1 MIGLTGGIASGK
13 STVTKALRELGAE
26 VFDADMIS
34 REVISSHGV
43 LERVRGEFGN
53 GVFRADGSLDRAALA
68 EIVFSSNENAARLD
82 AITHPAII
90 KALLERSAG
99 AEERGHIA
107 FVDAALLI
115 ESGFYRYCEEVWLV
129 TADLE
134 TRVLRIMERDGL
146 CREAA
151 ENRIARQMTDG
162 EKLPFATVV
171 LENNGS
177 PEELKRRAAEAFLSY
192 KEKKYKDEIGKYN
205 AEEE

>member
-13 STVTKALRELGAE
+13 STVTKTLRELGAE

-34 REVISSHGV
+34 REVISYPEV
-43 LERVRGEFGN
+43 LERVRGEFGE
-53 GVFRADGSLDRAALA
+53 GVFRVDGSLDRAALA
-68 EIVFSSNENAARLD
+68 GIVFASDENAAKLD

-90 KALLERSAG
+90 NALLERSAA

-115 ESGFYRYCEEVWLV
+115 ESGFSRYCDEVWLV

-151 ENRIARQMTDG
+151 ENRIARQMTDA
-162 EKLPFATVV
+162 EKLPFADVV
-171 LENNGS
+171 LENNGG
-177 PEELKRRAAEAFLSY
+177 PEELGKRVTEAYLRI
-192 KEKKYKDEIGKYN
+192 KEKKYKDEIGKFH